1 MGGTQSLRRRHFQLH
16 AAIGGAKIVM
26 TGAAPF
32 VHIVDDDWA
41 IRESLTM
48 LLESEGFQTH
58 CFASAVSFLQALPKL
73 EFGCVVS
80 DVRMPGM
87 SGLELLTR
95 MKELNVQ
102 QMPVVMITGYADV
115 SVAVEAMKLGAVDFF
130 EKPCT
135 QEELVAVVRAAL
147 ACAGDAQEQEARNQA
162 YLKRLETLSVR
173 EHDVLAGLLEGKLNK
188 TIAYEMGVS
197 VRTVESHRA
206 EIMAKTETTSLSE
219 LVRVS
224 LLSGWK

>member
-1 MGGTQSLRRRHFQLH
+1 
-16 AAIGGAKIVM
+16 M

-41 IRESLTM
+41 IRESLAM
-48 LLESEGFQTH
+48 LLESEGFQTR
-58 CFASAVSFLQALPKL
+58 CFASAVNFLQALPKL

-95 MKELNVQ
+95 MKDLNVQ

-115 SVAVEAMKLGAVDFF
+115 GVAVEAMKLGAVDFF

-147 ACAGDAQEQEARNQA
+147 ACAGNTKEHEARNQA

-206 EIMAKTETTSLSE
+206 EIMAKTETPSLSE

>member
-1 MGGTQSLRRRHFQLH
+1 
-16 AAIGGAKIVM
+16 M

-41 IRESLTM
+41 IRESLAM
-48 LLESEGFQTH
+48 LLESEGFQTR

-95 MKELNVQ
+95 MKDLNVQ

-115 SVAVEAMKLGAVDFF
+115 GVAVEAMKLGAVDFF

-147 ACAGDAQEQEARNQA
+147 ACAGNTKEQEARNQA
-162 YLKRLETLSVR
+162 HLKRLKTLSVR

>member
-1 MGGTQSLRRRHFQLH
+1 
-16 AAIGGAKIVM
+16 M
-26 TGAAPF
+26 TGAAAPF
-32 VHIVDDDWA
+32 VHIIDDDWA

-48 LLESEGFQTH
+48 LLESEGFQTR

-87 SGLELLTR
+87 SGLDLLTR

-115 SVAVEAMKLGAVDFF
+115 GVAVAAMKLGAVDFF

-147 ACAGDAQEQEARNQA
+147 ACAGDAQEQDARIQA

-206 EIMAKTETTSLSE
+206 EIMVKTETTSLSE

>member
-1 MGGTQSLRRRHFQLH
+1 
-16 AAIGGAKIVM
+16 M

-41 IRESLTM
+41 VLESLTL
-48 LLESEGFQTH
+48 LLESEGFQTRS
-58 CFASAVSFLQALPKL
+58 FASAVSFLQALPRL

-87 SGLELLTR
+87 SGLELLTK
-95 MKELNVQ
+95 MKELNA
-102 QMPVVMITGYADV
+102 QMPVVMITGYADITA
-115 SVAVEAMKLGAVDFF
+115 AVEAMKLGAVDFF

-147 ACAGDAQEQEARNQA
+147 ACAGDATERQARNYA
-162 YLKRLETLSVR
+162 YLKRLENLSVR
-173 EHDVLAGLLEGKLNK
+173 EHVVLRGLLEGKLNK
-188 TIAYEMGVS
+188 TIAHEMGVS
-197 VRTVESHRA
+197 LRTIETHRA

>member
-1 MGGTQSLRRRHFQLH
+1 
-16 AAIGGAKIVM
+16 M

-41 IRESLTM
+41 VRESLAL
-48 LLESEGFQTH
+48 LLESEGFQTRS
-58 CFASAVSFLQALPKL
+58 FASAVSFLQALPKL

-80 DVRMPGM
+80 DVNMPGM
-87 SGLELLTR
+87 SGLELLTKL
-95 MKELNVQ
+95 KELNA
-102 QMPVVMITGYADV
+102 QMPVVMITGYADITA
-115 SVAVEAMKLGAVDFF
+115 AVEAMKLGAVDFF

-135 QEELVAVVRAAL
+135 PEELVAVVRAAL
-147 ACAGDAQEQEARNQA
+147 ACAGNAAEKEARSHV
-162 YLKRLETLSVR
+162 YLKRLETLSIR
-173 EHDVLAGLLEGKLNK
+173 EHEVLTGLLEGKLNK
-188 TIAYEMGVS
+188 TIAYELGVS

-206 EIMAKTETTSLSE
+206 EIMAKTKTTSLSE

>member
-1 MGGTQSLRRRHFQLH
+1 
-16 AAIGGAKIVM
+16 M
-26 TGAAPF
+26 TGPAPL

-48 LLESEGFQTH
+48 LLESEGFQTR
-58 CFASAVSFLQALPKL
+58 CFASAVSFLQALPRL

-80 DVRMPGM
+80 DIRMPGM

-115 SVAVEAMKLGAVDFF
+115 GVAVEAMKLGAVDFF

-135 QEELVAVVRAAL
+135 QEELVSVVRTAL
-147 ACAGDAQEQEARNQA
+147 ACAGDAKEQEARNQA
-162 YLKRLETLSVR
+162 YLKRLANLSVR

-206 EIMAKTETTSLSE
+206 EIMTKTETTSLSE

>member
-1 MGGTQSLRRRHFQLH
+1 
-16 AAIGGAKIVM
+16 M

-48 LLESEGFQTH
+48 LLESEGFQTR

-87 SGLELLTR
+87 SGLDLLTR
-95 MKELNVQ
+95 MKELNARI
-102 QMPVVMITGYADV
+102 PVVMITGYADITA
-115 SVAVEAMKLGAVDFF
+115 AVEAMKLGAVDFF

-135 QEELVAVVRAAL
+135 QDELIAVVRAAL
-147 ACAGDAQEQEARNQA
+147 ACAGDAKEQEAKNQV
-162 YLKRLETLSVR
+162 YMKRLETLSIR
-173 EHDVLAGLLEGKLNK
+173 EHEVLAGLLDGKLNK
-188 TIAYEMGVS
+188 TIAYELGVS